1 MTNNTNYPIGT
12 ISFSQI
18 RERRP
23 MLDQVSQILFMHRF
37 KEFVGN
43 RFFTVLFLKKDGT
56 ERVMTCRLNVKK
68 HSKGGKQFAD
78 PQQYMVGW
86 ETTAKNYR
94 NINIETLQWVRCR
107 GIELD
112 LAA

>member
-1 MTNNTNYPIGT
+1 MSVNTLSMY
-12 ISFSQI
+12 
-18 RERRP
+18 
-23 MLDQVSQILFMHRF
+23 HF

-56 ERVMTCRLNVKK
+56 ERVITCRLNVKK
-68 HSKGGKQFAD
+68 HSNGGEQTAN

-86 ETTAKNYR
+86 ETNAKQYR
-94 NINIETLQWVRCR
+94 NINIETIQWVRCR
-107 GIELD
+107 GVKLN